1 MGGKEGALEVEA
13 PAINEK
19 VFAPTH
25 HTVDEFKESTLN
37 RHFQTLR
44 IPFTDQIGS
53 LTEKPQHLRL
63 YGQESLTSKFTQAF
77 VARRWQ
83 SFYFEAET
91 AVSFFPENFQQAA
104 GLVNYY
110 NTENWTALQ
119 VTYDEELETHS

>member
-1 MGGKEGALEVEA
+1 M
-13 PAINEK
+13 
-19 VFAPTH
+19 
-25 HTVDEFKESTLN
+25 
-37 RHFQTLR
+37 
-44 IPFTDQIGS
+44 
-53 LTEKPQHLRL
+53 TENPHHLRL

-91 AVSFFPENFQQAA
+91 AVSFFPKNFQQAA

-119 VTYDEELETHS
+119 VTYDEALGRILELSVCENLAFSQPLIKNHHPRRDSVCVFKSDRSERDVHVFLFF

>member
-1 MGGKEGALEVEA
+1 MRLKRQRS
-13 PAINEK
+13 K
-19 VFAPTH
+19 KRFFAPTY

-63 YGQESLTSKFTQAF
+63 FGRESLTSKFTQAF

-83 SFYFEAET
+83 SFYF
-91 AVSFFPENFQQAA
+91 
-104 GLVNYY
+104 
-110 NTENWTALQ
+110 
-119 VTYDEELETHS
+119 